1 LQARRDLT
9 PGCREEL
16 LEVTPRT
23 LHEQI
28 TTQGEVLVAKKIT
41 GGSLSLSAGVV
52 GLTMNF
58 EREGTDDAD
67 SARRVLR
74 FLENRRIL
82 WADHLEEE
90 EAHCV
95 ASANDIRN
103 ELTRELQ
110 QSTLS
115 TGMTQ
120 SLKAIR
126 AASREFVDEAGPD
139 GRNFR
144 HAHGCEAN
152 PFALALGRLKALVGV
167 QLALLVREFDL
178 DVEPQLVS
186 VLPPAPN
193 EQDAGGVQELQRWL
207 TP

>member
-1 LQARRDLT
+1 MS
-9 PGCREEL
+9 
-16 LEVTPRT
+16 
-23 LHEQI
+23 
-28 TTQGEVLVAKKIT
+28 KKIT

-52 GLTMNF
+52 GLTMDF
-58 EREGTDDAD
+58 ERGGTDDAE
-67 SARRVLR
+67 SARRVLL

-82 WADHLEEE
+82 WVDRLEEE

-95 ASANDIRN
+95 ASAIDIRN

-126 AASREFVDEAGPD
+126 AACREFVDAAGPD
-139 GRNFR
+139 GRNFL

-167 QLALLVREFDL
+167 QLALLIREFDL
-178 DVEPQLVS
+178 DVEPQLAC
-186 VLPPAPN
+186 VLPPAPT
-193 EQDAGGVQELQRWL
+193 ELDAGGVEDLQRWL